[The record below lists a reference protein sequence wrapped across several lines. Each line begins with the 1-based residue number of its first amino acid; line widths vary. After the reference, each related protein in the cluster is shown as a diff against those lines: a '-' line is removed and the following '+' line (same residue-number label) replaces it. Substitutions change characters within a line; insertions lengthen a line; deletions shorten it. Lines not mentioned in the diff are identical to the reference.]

1 MLSIFQHLT
10 LATPDFHFKQFTIR
24 HDRSSMKVGTDGV
37 LLGTWACPHT
47 EQPLPIKCLDIGTG
61 TGLIAL
67 MLAQRFPT
75 ASITGI
81 DIDDASIEQAK
92 ENVEASP
99 FKEQILIKKQ
109 DFNIINLHSNKYEL
123 IVSNPP
129 FYKEETLGGKQARD
143 AARHTTSLPF
153 NTLVENASKM
163 LSENG
168 AFSVIIPYA
177 EAPSFISI
185 CAFNK
190 LYLHRRLDVRSSE
203 RKPFKRTLLEFG
215 KTLFPAQTDTL
226 TLQDTHNSR
235 TAEYAQLTGAFYI

>member
-1 MLSIFQHLT
+1 
-10 LATPDFHFKQFTIR
+10 
-24 HDRSSMKVGTDGV
+24 MKVGTDGV
-37 LLGTWACPHT
+37 LLGAWACPHT
-47 EQPLPIKCLDIGTG
+47 EQPLPMKCLDIGTG

-99 FKEQILIKKQ
+99 FKERILIKKQ
-109 DFNIINLHSNKYEL
+109 DFN
-123 IVSNPP
+123 
-129 FYKEETLGGKQARD
+129 EETLGGKQARD
-143 AARHTTSLPF
+143 AARHPTSLPF

-168 AFSVIIPYA
+168 VFSVIIPYA

-235 TAEYAQLTGAFYI
+235 TAEYAQLTDAFYI

>member
-1 MLSIFQHLT
+1 
-10 LATPDFHFKQFTIR
+10 
-24 HDRSSMKVGTDGV
+24 MKVGTDGV
-37 LLGTWACPHT
+37 LLGAWACPHT
-47 EQPLPIKCLDIGTG
+47 EQPLPMKCLDIGTG

-99 FKEQILIKKQ
+99 FRGQILIKKQ

-168 AFSVIIPYA
+168 VFSVIIPYA

-190 LYLHRRLDVRSSE
+190 LYLHRRLMYVQVSGSHSNGHCWNSARPSFPPKLTHSPCKTHIIAAPLNTPSSPVHSTSKNGTNE
-203 RKPFKRTLLEFG
+203 LSSHH
-215 KTLFPAQTDTL
+215 Q
-226 TLQDTHNSR
+226 
-235 TAEYAQLTGAFYI
+235 